1 MKLERLA
8 RVFEVKYGLISEAA
22 SPGEILARVKS
33 DILNNYRQWVHGKYR
48 ALKILA
54 EANEPYAKG
63 LLDAYDDLIQGIDS
77 YSPVQLF
84 NRLNKVLGIIHT
96 MKSDPDKTYRHSIHN
111 SVGISRTTD
120 QNFRTQL
127 KSGFETNLKN
137 ISYGLEKLART
148 LRALI
153 DKEAPLAGG
162 AVEPQRKELSK
173 DKILMFMRTPAAQ
186 TYGLDNLDVMT
197 NLLQYPQLREKI
209 TTLIN
214 AIDRGHSPADGPEV
228 MSETR
233 AIKKWLDAQQA
244 TNLSAL
250 EQGPEKAAPPVSLLG
265 DEEPEVTP

>member
-22 SPGEILARVKS
+22 SPGEVLARVKS
-33 DILNNYRQWVHGKYR
+33 DIVNNYRQWVDGKYR

-54 EANEPYAKG
+54 EAGEPYAKG
-63 LLDAYDDLIQGIDS
+63 LADAYNDLVQGIDS
-77 YSPVQLF
+77 YTPVQLF
-84 NRLNKVLGIIHT
+84 NRMNKVLGLINA
-96 MKSDPDKTYRHSIHN
+96 MKSDPKKEYRHSIHEI
-111 SVGISRTTD
+111 VGISKTVD
-120 QNFRTQL
+120 QNYREQL

-137 ISYGLEKLART
+137 ISYGLEKLAKT
-148 LRALI
+148 LRVLI
-153 DKEAPLAGG
+153 DKETPLAGG

-186 TYGLDNLDVMT
+186 TYGLDNIDVMT

-214 AIDRGHSPADGPEV
+214 AIDRGHAPADGPEV

-244 TNLSAL
+244 TNLPAL
-250 EQGPEKAAPPVSLLG
+250 EQAPEKSAPPVSLLG
-265 DEEPEVTP
+265 DAEPEVTQ